1 MYQIHPVFHAKLLK
15 PATPNDPERF
25 PMREPPRPG
34 PVFENSDGNGG
45 NYEVEYI
52 HDHRHMAH
60 GQEYYIYW
68 KGWPSSDDE
77 WIYEDDMES
86 PDLIAEYLSSIPTQ
100 TLMQ

>member
-1 MYQIHPVFHAKLLK
+1 
-15 PATPNDPERF
+15 
-25 PMREPPRPG
+25 MREPPRPG